1 MTIPQQPIFCAII
14 MLLAGLGIPVMAA
27 LNGGLGAKLQNPMLA
42 ATILFGVGLIASLG
56 LLIAF
61 NGFSISPQKT
71 TIAFS
76 SYLGGLF
83 IVFYIFSITWIAPK
97 FGVGNAVIFVLL
109 GQIISVAIIDHFS
122 LMGAIHHPISLQRA
136 AGLILMSVGVFLA
149 IRRF

>member
-1 MTIPQQPIFCAII
+1 MTIPQQPIFYAII

-71 TIAFS
+71 PIAFS
-76 SYLGGLF
+76 S
-83 IVFYIFSITWIAPK
+83 
-97 FGVGNAVIFVLL
+97 
-109 GQIISVAIIDHFS
+109 
-122 LMGAIHHPISLQRA
+122 
-136 AGLILMSVGVFLA
+136 
-149 IRRF
+149 

>member
-1 MTIPQQPIFCAII
+1 MTIPHNPVFYGSV

-42 ATILFGVGLIASLG
+42 ATVLFGVGLIASLT

-61 NGFSISPQKT
+61 EGISILPPKTSISIT
-71 TIAFS
+71 

-83 IVFYIFSITWIAPK
+83 IVFYIFSITWIGPK

-122 LMGAIHHPISLQRA
+122 LMGALHHPISLQRA
-136 AGLILMSVGVFLA
+136 IGLILMSIGVFLA
-149 IRRF
+149 VRRF